1 MSTEIDNKDMHKIPR
16 LSRPLVV
23 REIEEILPQAVVD
36 KSDPART
43 AEPRIRIVDGPEVK
57 EVEPASPQRCRFCF
71 GLKPCEQH
79 DGVLSIGIGTRAKI
93 EPLQVITSAHNADLD
108 DVVIIGYRKDGSEY
122 FSASA
127 PDAGSVMFHC
137 QRAIHKLNMI
147 MDEIINERQGTSDG
161 TNDEPPDAA

>member
-1 MSTEIDNKDMHKIPR
+1 VTTEIDNKDVHKIPR

-36 KSDPART
+36 KSA
-43 AEPRIRIVDGPEVK
+43 AEPRIRIVDRPEVK
-57 EVEPASPQRCRFCF
+57 QQEEDPQSPKRCRFCF
-71 GLKPCEQH
+71 GPMPCEKH

-127 PDAGSVMFHC
+127 PDAASVMFHC

-147 MDEIINERQGTSDG
+147 MDEIINERQGI
-161 TNDEPPDAA
+161 NDEPPDAA